1 MRNLIFFFY
10 YFIFFQVIKEAYGV
24 QMDSYIR
31 SPNEALSPPGNCL
44 LLFLMSISTSL
55 YWNATSIVR
64 TRHIIDGLRVLHV
77 RPSHYTVAPPK
88 KEGEKL
94 VKTYTCLYAIYAHTP
109 QLFPDRQR
117 WGNVWDVERGQ
128 NISKSSLSMFIYIYI
143 LLYILPI
150 IK

>member
-1 MRNLIFFFY
+1 VRNLIFFFY

-77 RPSHYTVAPPK
+77 RPSHYTVARK
-88 KEGEKL
+88 KKGG
-94 VKTYTCLYAIYAHTP
+94 KTSENLYVSIRYICTHTSTLP
-109 QLFPDRQR
+109 GQTDRQER
-117 WGNVWDVERGQ
+117 WGNV
-128 NISKSSLSMFIYIYI
+128 
-143 LLYILPI
+143 
-150 IK
+150 